1 VIAAWQRTTHRLL
14 AALDAE
20 LADLR
25 LTPGEVNALFALAGG
40 PQTARVLADATAQRP
55 STLTG
60 VLDRLERR
68 GLVARRANPADRRS
82 LLIEPTAAGRA
93 AAARVAEA
101 FAAVEARVADPGVVL
116 TALANVD
123 AALGAGGLTPP
134 PPRSRPPRPPRATT
148 TRPEPSPRSSRAAR
162 SPGSG

>member
-25 LTPGEVNALFALAGG
+25 LTPGEVNALAALAGG
-40 PQTARVLADATAQRP
+40 AQTARALADATAQRP

-68 GLVARRANPADRRS
+68 GLVARRPNPADRRS
-82 LLIEPTAAGRA
+82 TLIEPTPDGRA
-93 AAARVAEA
+93 AVRRVADA
-101 FAAVEARVADPGVVL
+101 FAAVEARVADPGAVRA
-116 TALANVD
+116 ALAAVD
-123 AALGAGGLTPP
+123 AAIGAGE
-134 PPRSRPPRPPRATT
+134 RPH
-148 TRPEPSPRSSRAAR
+148 
-162 SPGSG
+162 